1 MFFYENEGLGC
12 KQAIFITMTTRL
24 LELLK
29 QQFCASLSII
39 HHWMPTRMENWR
51 RVNNF
56 DFPRCW
62 WFLQRL
68 KRYNSDIH
76 RFGIFSIRKAMNY
89 KYYNTSL
96 ASEIMINAQW
106 ICGKVWLL
114 VWPRD
119 YKLLVQRWQLQ
130 KKKTFF
136 FLCFYSNIRAK
147 WFNSV

>member
-1 MFFYENEGLGC
+1 M
-12 KQAIFITMTTRL
+12 
-24 LELLK
+24 
-29 QQFCASLSII
+29 
-39 HHWMPTRMENWR
+39 HHSWMPTRMENWR

-62 WFLQRL
+62 WFLQTL
-68 KRYNSDIH
+68 KRYISDIH

-89 KYYNTSL
+89 KYYNTLL

-130 KKKTFF
+130 KKKAFSFLFF
-136 FLCFYSNIRAK
+136 IQRLERSDLIQFNFL
-147 WFNSV
+147 FNNWHSSLLCACTCYWYQY